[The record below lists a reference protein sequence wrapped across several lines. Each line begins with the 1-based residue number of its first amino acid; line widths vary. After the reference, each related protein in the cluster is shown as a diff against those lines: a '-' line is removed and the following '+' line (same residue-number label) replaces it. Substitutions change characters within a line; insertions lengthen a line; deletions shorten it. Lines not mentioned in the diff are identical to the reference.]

1 MNLRTKSI
9 IPLLLA
15 LVLLT
20 AGCAEKSKNT
30 EADAESEAAYI
41 ASIDQWHQER
51 EAKLKASD
59 GWLTLSGLFCLE
71 QGNNTFGSA
80 EGNDLTFP
88 AGKIPEQAGVIT
100 LNGDQITVTIN
111 KGVEVQLNGQPVR
124 QAVLFSPEQ
133 DTVPQ
138 LTYGSLTWY
147 VIKRA
152 DKYCVRLRDNENEAL
167 THFRGIDRY
176 PVKPDW
182 RLAARLE
189 THPTPK
195 QIPITN
201 IMGQTS
207 QEDSPGTLVFELEGK
222 QYRLD
227 ALEEGD
233 KLFIIFADQT
243 NGHETYGAGRYIY
256 ADKPGADGMTV
267 LDFNKATNP
276 PCAFVPYATCPLPP
290 RQNFLSLKVP
300 AGEKTYG
307 ED

>member
-9 IPLLLA
+9 VPLLLA